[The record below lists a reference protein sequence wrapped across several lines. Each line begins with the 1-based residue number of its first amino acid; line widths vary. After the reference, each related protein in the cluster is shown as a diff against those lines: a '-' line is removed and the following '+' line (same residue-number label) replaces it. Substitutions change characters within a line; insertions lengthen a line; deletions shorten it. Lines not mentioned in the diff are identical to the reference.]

1 MAATKEDLS
10 EPPGLAI
17 LGRMAVT
24 VVVRS
29 FDGKDAPRITLD
41 APRIV
46 IGRGEGSEVRLPDP
60 SVSHRHA
67 SIRQRGSE
75 YIVMDEGSTN
85 GTFVGPVRLAAQAPR
100 VLRSGD
106 LVRVGRVWLE
116 VCIEQVPPTENAAL
130 ATCEMALALVAEA
143 LSAEGAPAAPRVQI
157 AEGPGAG
164 AELALDAPART
175 YVVGRMKSADLSI
188 DDADLSRRHVELV
201 RKGDKLMIIDL
212 GSKNGTTLGERRLDS
227 GEEAPWPRGTS
238 LQIGKSRLIYE
249 DPLGDALVQL
259 ERAADERIRDNELI
273 DPPTGTARAPDP
285 SSTGTGTGT
294 GTGAGSS
301 VRRRAPVSLR
311 PHRAREA
318 DPAGWTPADVFVALF
333 AVVVLGMS
341 IAGLVWLMR
350 SG

>member
-1 MAATKEDLS
+1 
-10 EPPGLAI
+10 
-17 LGRMAVT
+17 MAVT

-46 IGRGEGSEVRLPDP
+46 IGRGDGCEVRLPDP

-164 AELALDAPART
+164 AELALDAPSRT

-188 DDADLSRRHVELV
+188 DDPDLSRRHVELV

-238 LQIGKSRLIYE
+238 LQIGKTRLVYE

-273 DPPTGTARAPDP
+273 DPPTGTALRAPDP
-285 SSTGTGTGT
+285 ATT
-294 GTGAGSS
+294 GTGAVSS
-301 VRRRAPVSLR
+301 ARRRSPVSLR
-311 PHRAREA
+311 PHREREA
-318 DPAGWTPADVFVALF
+318 EPAGWTLADVAVAFF

>member
-1 MAATKEDLS
+1 
-10 EPPGLAI
+10 
-17 LGRMAVT
+17 
-24 VVVRS
+24 
-29 FDGKDAPRITLD
+29 
-41 APRIV
+41 
-46 IGRGEGSEVRLPDP
+46 
-60 SVSHRHA
+60 
-67 SIRQRGSE
+67 
-75 YIVMDEGSTN
+75 
-85 GTFVGPVRLAAQAPR
+85 
-100 VLRSGD
+100 
-106 LVRVGRVWLE
+106 VWLE

-164 AELALDAPART
+164 AELALDAPSRT

-188 DDADLSRRHVELV
+188 DDPDLSRRHVELV

-238 LQIGKSRLIYE
+238 LQIGKTRLVYE

-273 DPPTGTARAPDP
+273 DPPTGTAPRAPDP
-285 SSTGTGTGT
+285 ATT
-294 GTGAGSS
+294 GTGAVSS
-301 VRRRAPVSLR
+301 ARRRSPVSLR
-311 PHRAREA
+311 PHREREVE
-318 DPAGWTPADVFVALF
+318 PAGWTLADLAVAFF